1 MKKRLLLTL
10 LFSFYIVNGAIAGS
24 GKLVGCWEGD
34 ATAILVNG
42 QIISNIELDGELGVP
57 EEGGDGLFSG
67 HFEFTLPGMGV
78 STAYVTGYIKAQKIQ
93 GLMSIDSDMSPTK
106 SGIQG
111 VGFFNA
117 KLKGKKMVGVVRDS
131 SDGSTTHFTAK
142 RIECEP
148 E

>member
-1 MKKRLLLTL
+1 MKKVLLLTL
-10 LFSFYIVNGAIAGS
+10 LLSFFIVNGAIAGS

-34 ATAILVNG
+34 ATAILPNG
-42 QIISNIELDGELGVP
+42 QIISDIVLDGELGIP
-57 EEGGDGLFSG
+57 EENGDGLFSG
-67 HFEFTLPGMGV
+67 YFEFTLPGMGI
-78 STAYVTGYIKAQKIQ
+78 STAYVTGYIKSQKVQ
-93 GLMSIDSDMSPTK
+93 GLMSIDSAMSPT
-106 SGIQG
+106 GIQG

-142 RIECEP
+142 RIECES